1 MLTIII
7 VILLLWGVY
16 TGVRRG
22 LILQV
27 VYTVGY
33 FLSFVIARNYYVL
46 VADKINLLVPYPSIE
61 FGKELVFY
69 NEQVSFILDQAFYN
83 GLAFVLILAAGWLV
97 TRIVGSMLNSLAF
110 LPIIKTLNNLGGGI
124 LGFLIQYIGI
134 FLVLTLAS
142 MMPVDIIQQQFS
154 ESELAYRIV
163 SDTPYISQAIY
174 EWWVGII
181 Q

>member
-7 VILLLWGVY
+7 VILLFWGVY

-33 FLSFVIARNYYVL
+33 ILSFLIAKNYYVL

-83 GLAFVLILAAGWLV
+83 GLAFILILAAGWLV
-97 TRIVGSMLNSLAF
+97 TRIIGSMLNSLAF

-134 FLVLTLAS
+134 FLLLTLAS
-142 MMPVDIIQQQFS
+142 MIPVDIIQQQFT
-154 ESELAYRIV
+154 ESDLASRIV

-181 Q
+181 K

>member
-7 VILLLWGVY
+7 VILLFWGVY

>member
-1 MLTIII
+1 MLTMIII
-7 VILLLWGVY
+7 ILLFWGVY
-16 TGVRRG
+16 AGVRRG

-33 FLSFVIARNYYVL
+33 FLSFMIAKSYYIYI
-46 VADKINLLVPYPSIE
+46 AEKIDLLVPYPSIE

-97 TRIVGSMLNSLAF
+97 TRIVGSMLHSLAF
-110 LPIIKTLNNLGGGI
+110 LPILKTLNNLGGGI

-134 FLVLTLAS
+134 FLLLTLAS
-142 MMPVDIIQQQFS
+142 MVPIDFLQQQFS
-154 ESELAYRIV
+154 ESGLAYWIV
-163 SDTPYISQAIY
+163 SETPYISQTIY
-174 EWWVGII
+174 EWWVGVIK
-181 Q
+181 